1 MSPLVKDG
9 SRADTQGSKDSV
21 LEALADV
28 LTKASVY
35 NRGVMVG
42 PAAILWTDEGRQWEG
57 LIPLLR
63 DLLPSLVQLGPY
75 DPAARSG
82 PAIWLRCLLAGEL
95 EAQGWS
101 GEPVPI
107 LYLPGVSR
115 QMLRAVESCPR
126 HLQPLAELQ
135 YRGVLWSQQN
145 ARDWTVL
152 AFLKSKEGLG
162 LDVAQDKAT
171 LDALQ
176 RALLM
181 LADTPVETLRG
192 RRLEGSDFDQ
202 LLSPDPARDLLRWMS
217 DPDTTRAGWTGAHWE
232 AFRSI
237 CQSTFGFDPQ
247 ADGALTAAE
256 RMAGREGTWKRVW
269 LRFVESPRRYP
280 GIPTLLEQAHPRT
293 LLFDPSAWPKHNA
306 QAEETL
312 RTALLTL
319 DSMSAGDAVARVLKL
334 EQEHGPR
341 RGWVWA
347 ELGMAPLAGAMK
359 HLSALATIC
368 GTALGGA
375 SPDEM
380 ANLYRQGAWRADQAA
395 LQALAAVERAEDL
408 ACMKAALQAIYRP
421 WLSDA
426 AERLQALVREHGY
439 PGARKEALAPITA
452 EKGQC
457 LFFADGLR
465 YDIGELLQL
474 RLESGGAEIKR
485 SSRWT
490 GLPSVTATCKP
501 AVSPVVESIVGLD
514 SNETFQPSEA
524 TERKPLTIDRFRKL
538 LDAAGYQVLRGD
550 DLGEPGGRAWI
561 EHGELDKMGH
571 EQGWKLARRI
581 DEQVREMA
589 ERIEALLDAGWKSVK
604 VVTDHGWLLLPG
616 GLPKVELPGYLA
628 DTRWGRCAVLKSS
641 SKSDGH
647 LVVDWRW
654 SSAVRIA
661 LAPGIGAFKAGIEYT
676 HGGLSLQ
683 ECLTPILVVRRG
695 ASETTASIE
704 EVTWRG
710 LRCRLQVAGG
720 KSNLRADIRTKP
732 ADAGSS
738 VVSAPKDLDDEARA
752 SLVVPDDG
760 LLETAAYVVLI
771 DPSGV
776 VVAKAPT
783 CIGGD

>member
-1 MSPLVKDG
+1 M
-9 SRADTQGSKDSV
+9 AQGSNGTV
-21 LEALADV
+21 LEALAHS

-82 PAIWLRCLLAGEL
+82 PAVWLRCLLAGEL

-101 GEPVPI
+101 CEPVPI

-256 RMAGREGTWKRVW
+256 RMAGREGAWKRVW
-269 LRFVESPRRYP
+269 LRFVESPRSYP

-312 RTALLTL
+312 RAALLAL
-319 DSMSAGDAVARVLKL
+319 DSMSAGEAVARVLKL

-421 WLSDA
+421 WLGDA
-426 AERLQALVREHGY
+426 AERLQKLAGQHGY
-439 PGARKEALAPITA
+439 PGARPDALAPVKA
-452 EKGQC
+452 AQNEV

-465 YDIGELLQL
+465 FDIGERLHGYLERRGL
-474 RLESGGAEIKR
+474 RIDREV
-485 SSRWT
+485 RWT
-490 GLPSVTATCKP
+490 AMPSVTPTCKP
-501 AVSPVVESIVGLD
+501 AVSPVTESITGLAF
-514 SNETFQPSEA
+514 NENFQPSDAAEQ
-524 TERKPLTIDRFRKL
+524 KPLSIDRFRKL
-538 LDAAGYQVLRGD
+538 LDAAGYQVLRGEEV
-550 DLGEPGGRAWI
+550 GEPGGRAWT
-561 EHGELDKMGH
+561 EHGELDHMGH

-589 ERIEALLDAGWKSVK
+589 ERIEALLAAGWKSVK

-616 GLPKVELPGYLA
+616 GLPKVELPKFLA
-628 DTRWGRCAVLKSS
+628 DTRWGRCAVLKTSA
-641 SKSDGH
+641 KSDGH

-654 SSAVRIA
+654 SNSVRIA

-683 ECLTPILVVRRG
+683 ECLTPILVVKRG
-695 ASETTASIE
+695 DVEEAAVVE

-710 LRCRLQVAGG
+710 LRCRVSVVGTTTGMQV
-720 KSNLRADIRTKP
+720 DIRTKP
-732 ADAGSS
+732 AEALSS
-738 VVSAPKDLDDEARA
+738 VASAAKPIDDEGRA
-752 SLVVPDDG
+752 SLVVPDDRLIG
-760 LLETAAYVVLI
+760 TAAYAVVVN
-771 DPSGV
+771 PSGA
-776 VVAKAPT
+776 VVAKVPT
-783 CIGGD
+783 CIGGGD

>member
-1 MSPLVKDG
+1 MARG
-9 SRADTQGSKDSV
+9 SNGTV
-21 LEALADV
+21 LEALAHS
-28 LTKASVY
+28 LAKASVY

-95 EAQGWS
+95 EAQGRS

-145 ARDWTVL
+145 ARDWSVL
-152 AFLKSKEGLG
+152 AFLKSKEGVG
-162 LDVAQDKAT
+162 LDVAQDKVT
-171 LDALQ
+171 LDAVQ

-217 DPDTTRAGWTGAHWE
+217 DPDTTRTGWTDAHWE

-237 CQSTFGFDPQ
+237 CQTTFGFDPQ
-247 ADGALTAAE
+247 TDGALTAAE
-256 RMAGREGTWKRVW
+256 HIAGHESAWKRVW
-269 LRFVESPRRYP
+269 LRFVESPRSFP
-280 GIPTLLEQAHPRT
+280 GIAKLLEQAHPAHRIV
-293 LLFDPSAWPKHNA
+293 FDDERAFWPRMCT
-306 QAEETL
+306 QAEDQLRSLLLDLPALTTTGAAKEIARLET
-312 RTALLTL
+312 
-319 DSMSAGDAVARVLKL
+319 
-334 EQEHGPR
+334 EHGPR

-359 HLSALATIC
+359 HLSTLATIC

-380 ANLYRQGAWRADQAA
+380 ANLYRQGAWRADHAA
-395 LQALAAVERAEDL
+395 LQALASVERAEDL
-408 ACMKAALQAIYRP
+408 ACVKAALQTIYQP
-421 WLSDA
+421 WLGDA
-426 AERLQALVREHGY
+426 AERLQKLAAQHGY
-439 PGARKEALAPITA
+439 PGTRPEALAPVTA
-452 EKGQC
+452 TQGEV

-465 YDIGELLQL
+465 YDIGERLHGYLERHGLQVD
-474 RLESGGAEIKR
+474 RDV
-485 SSRWT
+485 RWT
-490 GLPSVTATCKP
+490 AMPSVTATCKP
-501 AVSPVVESIVGLD
+501 AVSPVTESITGLAF
-514 SNETFQPSEA
+514 NENFQPSDAAEQ
-524 TERKPLTIDRFRKL
+524 KPLSIDRFRKL
-538 LDAAGYQVLRGD
+538 LDAAGYQVLRGEEV
-550 DLGEPGGRAWI
+550 GEPGGRAWT
-561 EHGELDKMGH
+561 EHGELDHMGH

-589 ERIEALLDAGWKSVK
+589 ERIEALLAAGWKSVK

-616 GLPKVELPGYLA
+616 GLPKVELPKFLA
-628 DTRWGRCAVLKSS
+628 DTRWGRCAVLKASA
-641 SKSDGH
+641 KSDGH

-654 SSAVRIA
+654 SNSVRIA

-683 ECLTPILVVRRG
+683 ECLTPILVVKRG
-695 ASETTASIE
+695 DVEEVAAIE

-710 LRCRLQVAGG
+710 LRCRVTVVGTTTDMQV
-720 KSNLRADIRTKP
+720 DIRTKP
-732 ADAGSS
+732 AEASSS
-738 VVSAPKDLDDEARA
+738 VANAAKSIDDEGRA
-752 SLVVPDDG
+752 SLVVPDDHLIG
-760 LLETAAYVVLI
+760 TAAYAVVVN
-771 DPSGV
+771 PSGA
-776 VVAKAPT
+776 VVAKVPT
-783 CIGGD
+783 CIGGGD

>member
-1 MSPLVKDG
+1 MEQSSNG
-9 SRADTQGSKDSV
+9 TV
-21 LEALADV
+21 LEALA
-28 LTKASVY
+28 LSLAKASVY

-63 DLLPSLVQLGPY
+63 ELLPSLVQLGPY

-152 AFLKSKEGLG
+152 AFLKSKEGLS

-217 DPDTTRAGWTGAHWE
+217 DPDTTRAGWTSAHWE

-237 CQSTFGFDPQ
+237 CQSAFGFDPQ

-269 LRFVESPRRYP
+269 LRFVESPRSYP
-280 GIPTLLEQAHPRT
+280 AIPRLLEQAHPAER
-293 LLFDPSAWPKHNA
+293 LLFGDERAAWPKFNR
-306 QAEETL
+306 QAEDQL
-312 RTALLTL
+312 RAQLLDLAILTPTGAAQEL
-319 DSMSAGDAVARVLKL
+319 VIL
-334 EQEHGPR
+334 EAEHGIR
-341 RGWVWA
+341 REGVWY
-347 ELGMAPLAGAMK
+347 ELGLAPLAGAMK
-359 HLSALATIC
+359 HLSVLATIC

-375 SPDEM
+375 SPEEM
-380 ANLYRQGAWRADQAA
+380 ANLYRQGAWRADQAS

-408 ACMKAALQAIYRP
+408 ACVKAALQAVYGP
-421 WLSDA
+421 WLGDA
-426 AERLQALVREHGY
+426 AERLQKLAGQHGY
-439 PGARKEALAPITA
+439 PGARPEALAPVKA
-452 EKGQC
+452 AKGEV

-465 YDIGELLQL
+465 FDVGERLHDYLERRGL
-474 RLESGGAEIKR
+474 RVDREV
-485 SSRWT
+485 RWT
-490 GLPSVTATCKP
+490 AMPSVTPTCKP
-501 AVSPVVESIVGLD
+501 AVSPVTESITGLAF
-514 SNETFQPSEA
+514 NENFQPSDAVEQ
-524 TERKPLTIDRFRKL
+524 KPLSIERFRKL
-538 LDAAGYQVLRGD
+538 LDVAGYQVLRGEEV
-550 DLGEPGGRAWI
+550 GEPSGRAWT
-561 EHGELDKMGH
+561 EHGELDHMGH

-589 ERIEALLDAGWKSVK
+589 ERIEALLAAGWKSVK

-616 GLPKVELPGYLA
+616 GLPKVELPKFLV
-628 DTRWGRCAVLKSS
+628 DTRWGRCAVLKTSA
-641 SKSDGH
+641 KSDGH

-654 SSAVRIA
+654 SNSVRIA

-683 ECLTPILVVRRG
+683 ECLTPVLVVKRG
-695 ASETTASIE
+695 DVQEAAAIE

-710 LRCRLQVAGG
+710 LRCRVTVVGTTTGMQV
-720 KSNLRADIRTKP
+720 DIRTKP
-732 ADAGSS
+732 ADASSS
-738 VVSAPKDLDDEARA
+738 VANAAKSIGDEGSA
-752 SLVVPDDG
+752 SLVVPDDRRIG
-760 LLETAAYVVLI
+760 TAAYAVVVN
-771 DPSGV
+771 PSGA
-776 VVAKAPT
+776 VVAKVVT
-783 CIGGD
+783 CVGGGD

>member
-1 MSPLVKDG
+1 M
-9 SRADTQGSKDSV
+9 AQGSNGTV
-21 LEALADV
+21 LEALAHS
-28 LTKASVY
+28 LTKANVY

-75 DPAARSG
+75 DPGARSG

-95 EAQGWS
+95 DAQGWS
-101 GEPVPI
+101 GDPVPI

-181 LADTPVETLRG
+181 LADTPIETLRG

-256 RMAGREGTWKRVW
+256 RMAGCEGAWKRVW
-269 LRFVESPRRYP
+269 LRFVESPRSYP

-312 RTALLTL
+312 RGALLAL
-319 DSMSAGDAVARVLKL
+319 DSMSAGDAVTRVLKL

-421 WLSDA
+421 WLGDA
-426 AERLQALVREHGY
+426 AERLQKLAGQHGY
-439 PGARKEALAPITA
+439 PGARPEALAPVKA
-452 EKGQC
+452 AQNEV

-465 YDIGELLQL
+465 FDIGERLHGYLERRGL
-474 RLESGGAEIKR
+474 RIDREV
-485 SSRWT
+485 RWT
-490 GLPSVTATCKP
+490 AMPSVTPTCKP
-501 AVSPVVESIVGLD
+501 AVSPVTESITGLAF
-514 SNETFQPSEA
+514 NENFQPSDAAEQ
-524 TERKPLTIDRFRKL
+524 KPLSIDRFRKL
-538 LDAAGYQVLRGD
+538 LDAAGYQVLRGEEV
-550 DLGEPGGRAWI
+550 GEPGGRAWT
-561 EHGELDKMGH
+561 EHGELDHMGH

-589 ERIEALLDAGWKSVK
+589 ERIEALLAAGWKSVK

-616 GLPKVELPGYLA
+616 GLPKVELPKFLA
-628 DTRWGRCAVLKSS
+628 DTRWGRCAVLKTSA
-641 SKSDGH
+641 KSDGH

-654 SSAVRIA
+654 SNSVRIA

-683 ECLTPILVVRRG
+683 ECLTPILVVKRG
-695 ASETTASIE
+695 DVEEAAVIE

-710 LRCRLQVAGG
+710 LRCRVSVVGTTTGMQV
-720 KSNLRADIRTKP
+720 DIRTKP
-732 ADAGSS
+732 AEASSS
-738 VVSAPKDLDDEARA
+738 VASAAKPIDDEGRT
-752 SLVVPDDG
+752 SLVVPDDRLIG
-760 LLETAAYVVLI
+760 SAAYAVVVN
-771 DPSGV
+771 PSGA
-776 VVAKAPT
+776 VVAKVPT
-783 CIGGD
+783 CIGGGD